1 MPSENRTHSPKIG
14 FKDAL
19 NELDDKRIKQIRPLV
34 PPQILMEDLPLSLAA
49 AQTIIT
55 GRQAAEEIIKG
66 RDDRLLVIVGPCSI
80 HDTKAAIEY
89 AHKLKAY
96 AAEASADLAII
107 MRVYFEKPRTTVGWK
122 GLINDPQLNNSFQIN
137 KGLRIARTLLL
148 DLNGTDGSVSVALDA
163 IKSASSGH
171 HFLSVTK
178 QGLSAIVSTE
188 GNDSCH
194 VILRGG
200 FKGPN
205 YAEEDIKA
213 VADKLTAAKLPA
225 RIMVDCSH
233 GNSSKIFSRQ
243 MIVAEDLAR
252 QMALVSGDAIMGVMI
267 ESHLK
272 EGRQDIP
279 AGGPQGLVYGQ
290 SVTDA
295 CISWEDTVVLLDN
308 LREGFVSGVGIGTPP
323 QYFNLEFDIGSTD
336 TWVTTE
342 KANCTTSG
350 IKCSEGSHRFFHPS
364 KSTTFAKEPNVPWKI
379 ETIAKAKIQ
388 GVLHT
393 DVVQVAG
400 FVVEKQVL
408 GAASVLDNVGVWL
421 GSGDQGGELIFGGRD
436 RARFAGDVSYFD
448 VPDGSV
454 YWSTPVRSLTV
465 VIQEPDM
472 DQGGKTGKI
481 NVKTHVVP
489 SRVGF
494 GTGLSM
500 PNVIFD
506 TSSNVILVPPRVA
519 QTVHQKIH
527 NFMFGWYS
535 GYSVFAGAY
544 TVSCSLKTDPAFDI
558 WVELGATVTK
568 ADTTPT
574 QGGTSAYTESLNNST
589 TAPMAPPRKDMPRTG
604 ETLPPSPTPMP
615 TPLLEEPEP
624 SSTNHRF
631 RISGKDLVRERV
643 PFFGSIFNTCY
654 SGIQPSKTDDDDWV
668 FGNIWFMN
676 NYVVLD
682 HFNRQIGFAA
692 SLHQEA

>member
-1 MPSENRTHSPKIG
+1 MRTS
-14 FKDAL
+14 L
-19 NELDDKRIKQIRPLV
+19 LV
-34 PPQILMEDLPLSLAA
+34 LVTTLSLASSSKTHRVSLNRVESSDNTREHIDRTLA
-49 AQTIIT
+49 RYSTNNSNKVTQDTSNRPLSRIYVQ
-55 GRQAAEEIIKG
+55 RQEQ
-66 RDDRLLVIVGPCSI
+66 
-80 HDTKAAIEY
+80 
-89 AHKLKAY
+89 
-96 AAEASADLAII
+96 EASSRRSKWIDAS
-107 MRVYFEKPRTTVGWK
+107 RVPLEYNPS
-122 GLINDPQLNNSFQIN
+122 Q
-137 KGLRIARTLLL
+137 
-148 DLNGTDGSVSVALDA
+148 VA
-163 IKSASSGH
+163 
-171 HFLSVTK
+171 
-178 QGLSAIVSTE
+178 
-188 GNDSCH
+188 
-194 VILRGG
+194 
-200 FKGPN
+200 
-205 YAEEDIKA
+205 
-213 VADKLTAAKLPA
+213 
-225 RIMVDCSH
+225 
-233 GNSSKIFSRQ
+233 
-243 MIVAEDLAR
+243 
-252 QMALVSGDAIMGVMI
+252 
-267 ESHLK
+267 
-272 EGRQDIP
+272 
-279 AGGPQGLVYGQ
+279 
-290 SVTDA
+290 
-295 CISWEDTVVLLDN
+295 
-308 LREGFVSGVGIGTPP
+308 FVSGAGIGTPP

-350 IKCSEGSHRFFHPS
+350 TKCSEDSHRFFHPS

-379 ETIAKAKIQ
+379 ETISKAKIQ

-436 RARFAGDVSYFD
+436 HARFAGDVSYFD

-454 YWSTPVRSLTV
+454 YWSTPVHSLTV

-544 TVSCSLKTDPAFDI
+544 TVSCNLKTDPAFDI

-624 SSTNHRF
+624 SSTNRRF

-668 FGNIWFMN
+668 FGNI
-676 NYVVLD
+676 
-682 HFNRQIGFAA
+682 
-692 SLHQEA
+692 